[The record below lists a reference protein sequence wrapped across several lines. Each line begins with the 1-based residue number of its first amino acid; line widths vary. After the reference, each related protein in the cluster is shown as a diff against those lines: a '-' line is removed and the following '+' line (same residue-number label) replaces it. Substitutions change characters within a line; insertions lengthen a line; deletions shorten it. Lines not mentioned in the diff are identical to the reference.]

1 MSEQLGVSGVVLALV
16 VLTVLAVGSWLVPVV
31 AAAFTLE
38 GLQ

>member
-1 MSEQLGVSGVVLALV
+1 MSEQLAVSAVVLALI
-16 VLTVLAVGSWLVPVV
+16 VLTVLAAGRWLVPVV

>member
-1 MSEQLGVSGVVLALV
+1 MSEQLAVSGVVLALV

-38 GLQ
+38 GLP